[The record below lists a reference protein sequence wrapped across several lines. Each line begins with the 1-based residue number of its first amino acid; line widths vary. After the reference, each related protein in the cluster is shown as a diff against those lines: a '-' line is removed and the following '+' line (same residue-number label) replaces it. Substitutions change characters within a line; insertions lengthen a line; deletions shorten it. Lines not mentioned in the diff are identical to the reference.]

1 MKHLTTICLALSLAL
16 TGCNMIQPGAAK
28 PDTHP
33 AGHSLK
39 AGPEVITLKVGVYEY
54 NPAQVPAL
62 AALLTEKGPRP
73 TFTMLSTSLEH
84 VIAEQTRSGKI
95 HLIQEM
101 NAQTTSA
108 QVVPFA
114 VQHYNVKRTLEG
126 QTVNEENQYLNSIAM
141 AITPFHTPG
150 AAKIILAVDM
160 TQSEGKNTIG
170 FAQRLSLAVGQKV
183 LFMTPVG
190 PDRMRLMVVTPTVN
204 PA

>member
-16 TGCNMIQPGAAK
+16 TGCNMIQPGVAK

-54 NPAQVPAL
+54 NPSQVPAL
-62 AALLTEKGPRP
+62 AALLTEKGPRS
-73 TFTMLSTSLEH
+73 TFTMISASMEN
-84 VIAEQTRSGKI
+84 IIEEQTRSGKI
-95 HLIQEM
+95 HLTQEM
-101 NAQTTSA
+101 KAQTTSA
-108 QVVPFA
+108 QVIPFA
-114 VQHYNVKRTLEG
+114 VQNYNVKRTMEG
-126 QTVNEENQYLNSIAM
+126 QTLNETNQYLNSIAM
-141 AITPFHTPG
+141 AITPFHTTG
-150 AAKIILAVDM
+150 AAKILLDVDM

-183 LFMTPVG
+183 AFITAISH
-190 PDRMRLMVVTPTVN
+190 DRICLVVVTPTVN